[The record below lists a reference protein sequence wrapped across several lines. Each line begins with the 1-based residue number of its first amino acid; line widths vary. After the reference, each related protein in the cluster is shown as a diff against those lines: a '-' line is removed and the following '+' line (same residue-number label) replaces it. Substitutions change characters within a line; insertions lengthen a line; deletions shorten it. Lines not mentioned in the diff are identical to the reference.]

1 MSENNEPQMNETP
14 EESQAPE
21 ASEKKTLGVD
31 DLSGFEGLTG
41 PAAFKAQTE
50 PPAEEHHNEVV
61 AEHTVSVEQYEALE
75 KELAD
80 TKDKLLRAVAE
91 TENMRVRARR
101 EREDASK
108 FAVSN
113 FARDLLEV
121 ADNFRRALDAA
132 PEDRETISERM
143 KLLLEGIEA
152 TERSMMRTF
161 EKNKIEQLDPIDQ
174 KFDPNFHEV
183 MFEAPMPD
191 KENGTII
198 QVLEVG
204 YILNGRLL
212 RPARVGVSK
221 NEGGAPP
228 PTEHQVDQ
236 EV

>member
-1 MSENNEPQMNETP
+1 MMSEHNNPKTNETQ
-14 EESQAPE
+14 EETRAAE
-21 ASEKKTLGVD
+21 ATEHETSD
-31 DLSGFEGLTG
+31 PIDLTGFEGLTG
-41 PAAFKAQTE
+41 PAAFKAQQPTSQE
-50 PPAEEHHNEVV
+50 QHHNEVI
-61 AEHTVSVEQYEALE
+61 AEHTVSIEQYEALE
-75 KELAD
+75 KELTE

-132 PEDRETISERM
+132 PEDREQISERM

-161 EKNKIEQLDPIDQ
+161 EKNKIEQLDPTGQ

-204 YILNGRLL
+204 YTLNGRLL
-212 RPARVGVSK
+212 RPARVGISK

-228 PTEHQVDQ
+228 TEHKIDQ

>member
-1 MSENNEPQMNETP
+1 MTTADNTNPENEKPSEEQAISP
-14 EESQAPE
+14 ESAPE
-21 ASEKKTLGVD
+21 LSAE
-31 DLSGFEGLTG
+31 DLSGFENISG
-41 PAAFKAQTE
+41 PAAFKAKQST
-50 PPAEEHHNEVV
+50 EEHHNEVI
-61 AEHTVSVEQYEALE
+61 AEHTVSIEQHEALE

-121 ADNFRRALDAA
+121 ADNFRRALDSA
-132 PEDRETISERM
+132 PEDRDQISERM

-152 TERSMMRTF
+152 TERSMARTF
-161 EKNKIEQLDPIDQ
+161 EKNKIEKLEPLDQ

-191 KENGTII
+191 KENGTIFQI
-198 QVLEVG
+198 LEVG

-212 RPARVGVSK
+212 RPARVGVVK
-221 NEGGAPP
+221 NEGQPPAPS
-228 PTEHQVDQ
+228 HSVDE